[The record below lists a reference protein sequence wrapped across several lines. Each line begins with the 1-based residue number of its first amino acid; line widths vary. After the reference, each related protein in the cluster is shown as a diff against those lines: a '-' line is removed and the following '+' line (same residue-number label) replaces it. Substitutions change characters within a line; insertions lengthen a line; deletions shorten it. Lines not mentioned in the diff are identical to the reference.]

1 LLHEFFNRFPPT
13 KNPQE
18 EVNGTAANNGQVNGD
33 ANNMEQMEAGDEN
46 KNGDQPVE
54 KKKKI

>member
-1 LLHEFFNRFPPT
+1 VGPLLQEFFNRFPPT
-13 KNPQE
+13 RNQE
-18 EVNGTAANNGQVNGD
+18 GDPVANGGGAVNGEQLEAAGN
-33 ANNMEQMEAGDEN
+33 DEN